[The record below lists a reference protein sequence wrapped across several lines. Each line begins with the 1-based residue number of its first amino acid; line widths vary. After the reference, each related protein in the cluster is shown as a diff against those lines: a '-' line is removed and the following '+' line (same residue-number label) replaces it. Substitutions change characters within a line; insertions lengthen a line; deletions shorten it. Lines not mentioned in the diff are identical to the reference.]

1 MITGIELEGVLLG
14 EIKSDTE
21 RQTLY
26 DFTYMWNLKH
36 KKTNETQIVDTEN
49 KQVFV
54 TLRCHTE
61 DSTGHHKR

>member
-36 KKTNETQIVDTEN
+36 KKTNETQICRYREQTGV
-49 KQVFV
+49 
-54 TLRCHTE
+54 CHT
-61 DSTGHHKR
+61 